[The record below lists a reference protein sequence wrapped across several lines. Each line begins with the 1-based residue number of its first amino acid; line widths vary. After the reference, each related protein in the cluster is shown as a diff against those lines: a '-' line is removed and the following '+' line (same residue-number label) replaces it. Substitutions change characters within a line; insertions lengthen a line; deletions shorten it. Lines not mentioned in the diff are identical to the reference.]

1 MPLTDRKK
9 NQKLSTDEIETLVAG
24 MIEDAGSFIEEV
36 LSPERER
43 ATDYYFGRPFG
54 NEDEGRSQVVSTD
67 VRDTVQAMLPSL
79 MRVFYGPERAVEYR
93 PRHKEDIQAAQQA
106 TDYANLILL
115 EDNDGFTMMWGVFKD
130 ALVRKT
136 GFVKWWWEPH
146 TEISERSYTGLTEEE
161 YETLLVDAEVEIT
174 DDTVHPVEIDGQI
187 INTYDLT
194 ATHTTEEGR
203 IRVEAIPPEEILW
216 NRNARTLETALLVV
230 HSKLDAKVSDLV
242 ALGFEQEQLEPLAGA
257 SQLQRHAFEGSARRF
272 DRSTNTEEEEQD
284 DATRPIRYDEAYAL
298 LDRNGDGHVQLT
310 KICMAGDQ
318 HEILEREDEDGKK
331 QPAIEAMDHLPI
343 ALFCPDPE
351 PHTLVGQSIADETM
365 DIQKIQSSLLRGTL
379 DSANLALNPRTEF
392 VEQQVNLKDLLNTE
406 IGGLIRVKQ
415 PGMIREVAH
424 RFLGPDMLPIMLRM
438 DDIRATRT
446 GQSKASQGL
455 DPDILQS
462 TTKTAVSATMS
473 KAQER
478 LEIVARIF
486 AETGMKQLFRGL
498 LKTMIQHQDIPR
510 IVRLRN
516 EYVEV
521 DPRTWDAKMDVIV
534 NVALGAGTNEEKLA
548 ILQGISEKQAQLLTQ
563 LGPMGNPLVSLTK
576 YRNTLARMTE
586 LAGFKN
592 PEEFWNPLTEEQE
605 QQMAQQAQEAQ
616 SQQPQGDPATLAL
629 VEVEKA
635 KAQVTTQKNQAD
647 FAFKQQELAFKQQEA
662 VAADDRERD
671 KQAAEY
677 AIKLKEIEVKYGTEI
692 NKAQLAAETETRRAQ
707 LDSDMK
713 ERLAQRKTRL
723 SRDDDG
729 SLTVERQ

>member
-9 NQKLSTDEIETLVAG
+9 NEKLTTDEIEILVG
-24 MIEDAGSFIEEV
+24 EMIDEAQSFIEEV

-43 ATDYYFGRPFG
+43 ATDYYYGRPFG

-67 VRDTVQAMLPSL
+67 VRDTVQSMLPSL
-79 MRVFYGPERAVEYR
+79 MRVFYGPERSVEYR
-93 PRHKEDIQAAQQA
+93 PRRKEDIQAAQQA

-146 TEISERSYTGLTEEE
+146 TEISERSYTGLTEAE
-161 YETLLVDAEVEIT
+161 YETMLVDSEIEIS
-174 DDTVHPVEIDGQI
+174 DDFVNPVELDGQI
-187 INTYDLT
+187 FNTYDLT
-194 ATHTTEEGR
+194 ATRTTEEGR
-203 IRVEAIPPEEILW
+203 IRVEAIPPEEVLW
-216 NRNARTLETALLVV
+216 NRNARTLEQALIVV
-230 HSKLDAKVSDLV
+230 HSSEPMVSDLV
-242 ALGFEQEQLEPLAGA
+242 ALGFDQKQLEPLAGP
-257 SQLQRHAFEGSARRF
+257 SQLQRHAFEGDARRF
-272 DRSTNTEEEEQD
+272 DRGAHSEEEEQD
-284 DATRPIRYDEAYAL
+284 PATRPIRYDEAYAL

-310 KICMAGDQ
+310 KVCMAGDA
-318 HEILEREDEDGKK
+318 HEILEREGKDGKK
-331 QPAIEAMDHLPI
+331 EPAIEAMDHLPI

-351 PHTLVGQSIADETM
+351 PHTLVGLSMADYTM
-365 DIQKIQSSLLRGTL
+365 DLQKIKSSVFRGTL
-379 DSANLALNPRTEF
+379 DSMNLALNPRTEF

-406 IGGLIRVKQ
+406 IGGLVRVKQ

-424 RFLGPDMLPIMLRM
+424 RFLGGDTLPMLNYI
-438 DDIRATRT
+438 DDVRATRT

-498 LKTMIQHQDIPR
+498 LKTIIQHQDIPR

-521 DPRTWDAKMDVIV
+521 DPRTWDAKMDVVV

-616 SQQPQGDPATLAL
+616 AQQPQGDPATQAL
-629 VEVEKA
+629 VEVEQA
-635 KAQVTTQKNQAD
+635 KAQVQAQKNQAD
-647 FAFKQQELAFKQQEA
+647 LVFKQEELEFKRQEA
-662 VAADDRERD
+662 TLSDDRERD

-677 AIKLKEIEVKYGTEI
+677 AIKLKEIELKYNAEI
-692 NKAQLAAETETRRAQ
+692 NRAEIEAQTQERRAQ
-707 LDSDMK
+707 LDADAK
-713 ERLAQRKTRL
+713 VKVADRKVRL
-723 SRDDDG
+723 SRDDEG
-729 SLTVERQ
+729 GLMVEKV